1 MTQPWALRA
10 ARLFD
15 GAALHHGSPLVV
27 IREGSVVAVDLSGAH
42 PAHDLPVVDLGEAT
56 LLPGLVDAHTHLG
69 FEPGALDPRPL
80 RADDVEARE
89 ALAARMRRHAEQA
102 LRAGVTTVRDLGDWD
117 YLALEIRDG
126 FAAGGGLGP
135 EILAS
140 GPPITST
147 GGHCWFLGGEADSPE
162 ELRAAVA
169 ERVDRGVD
177 VVKVMATG
185 GGITPGSA
193 PYESQYDVERL
204 RVVVEAAH
212 SAQMMVTAHA
222 HGTGG
227 IADAVYAGVDGVEHG
242 TFMTA
247 DGAVAD
253 WDVVRVMAERGVY
266 VGVTA
271 GRVLGGA
278 PLSPRVIAA
287 RKLLPRMREEG
298 VRLVCSSDAGV
309 VVEKPHDCLPYGLE
323 EFRSFVD
330 ISPVEVLATVTGL
343 AADSCGVGDRK
354 GRVRAGSDAD
364 FVAVSGDPG
373 EDLGALRSVVAV
385 YRAGQRVEL

>member
-1 MTQPWALRA
+1 MSGAWGLRA

-15 GAALHHGSPLVV
+15 GAAAHHGSPLVV
-27 IREGSVVAVDLSGAH
+27 IRDEEVVAVDVSGAR
-42 PAHDLPVVDLGEAT
+42 PAHDLPVTDLGDVT

-80 RADDVEARE
+80 GGEDDEARRQ
-89 ALAARMRRHAEQA
+89 ALLDRMRRHAGQA

-117 YLALEIRDG
+117 YLALEVRDG
-126 FAAGGGLGP
+126 FARGTGP
-135 EILAS
+135 EILAA

-147 GGHCWFLGGEADSPE
+147 GGHCWFLGGEADRPD

-169 ERVDRGVD
+169 ERVARGVD

-193 PYESQYDVERL
+193 PYQSQYDVERL

-212 SAQMMVTAHA
+212 AANLMVTAHA
-222 HGTGG
+222 HGADG
-227 IADAVYAGVDGVEHG
+227 IADAVRAGVDGVEHG

-247 DGAVAD
+247 DGVAAD
-253 WDVVRVMAERGVY
+253 WAVVREMAERGVY

-278 PLSPRVIAA
+278 PLSPRVLAA
-287 RKLLPRMREEG
+287 RELLPRMRAEG

-309 VVEKPHDCLPYGLE
+309 VVEKPHDCLPSGLA
-323 EFRSFVD
+323 EFQSFVD
-330 ISPVEVLATVTGL
+330 MSAVEVLAAVTGV
-343 AADSCGVGDRK
+343 AADSCGVGHRK
-354 GRVRAGSDAD
+354 GRIRAGFDAD
-364 FVAVSGDPG
+364 LVAVSGDPG
-373 EDLGALRSVVAV
+373 EDLGALREVVAV
-385 YRAGQRVEL
+385 FRAGERVPR